1 MLRKKRDLSDIRK
14 EMDQVKFKVHQYTQ
28 DLKVLRG
35 KRNDLENEQGKETMH
50 TSIEET
56 VERVQLLKDFN
67 DQILL
72 AEKELDAC
80 LVEQNKLD
88 DEVVSIIEA
97 IKVIRNEELV
107 QFDKEVSRVEKLTNQ
122 LQIEVDKLAVQRR
135 KIIKN
140 NQSILGIAE
149 NYLNKTKAQE
159 ITAKEYDQNCGNQ
172 ARQIR
177 NLLVKK
183 AGHEWDTIA

>member
-28 DLKVLRG
+28 DLKILRG
-35 KRNDLENEQGKETMH
+35 KRNELENEQGKETIH

-56 VERVQLLKDFN
+56 VERVQLLKDVN

-97 IKVIRNEELV
+97 IKVTRNEEVV
-107 QFDKEVSRVEKLTNQ
+107 QFDKEVSRVEKLAKQ
-122 LQIEVDKLAVQRR
+122 LQIEVDKLAEQRR

-140 NQSILGIAE
+140 NQSIHGIAE
-149 NYLNKTKAQE
+149 NYLNKTKAQA
-159 ITAKEYDQNCGNQ
+159 ITAKEQDQHCGIQ

-183 AGHEWDTIA
+183 AGQEWDTIA